1 MNTALNFC
9 FFCFKTKERLKQKAT
24 KIIGITSLVDRAS
37 SQTIKVNKLHCSI
50 KNPVEPFGFISWQKT
65 KKILLET
72 NDFLLA
78 SIRRALFY
86 SFKNKL

>member
-37 SQTIKVNKLHCSI
+37 SQTIKANKLHCSI
-50 KNPVEPFGFISWQKT
+50 KNPVEPNFYLTGYGIIWDISFRVFCWYEKQKQ
-65 KKILLET
+65 LE
-72 NDFLLA
+72 FL
-78 SIRRALFY
+78 
-86 SFKNKL
+86 